1 MKKVFVQLESGRGY
15 GRDLL
20 KGIYDYNNRFSKWKI
35 IFEPAYYL
43 KTTESRDLV
52 KLIQLLKPDGC
63 IIEHS
68 EKINEKD
75 YISPLFRPVGLSIKK
90 THHA

>member
-20 KGIYDYNNRFSKWKI
+20 KGIHEYNNQFSDWEI

-43 KTTESRDLV
+43 KTSKTKNTSKIISLMKVDASKLV
-52 KLIQLLKPDGC
+52 YLVWCSFDSVN
-63 IIEHS
+63 H
-68 EKINEKD
+68 
-75 YISPLFRPVGLSIKK
+75 F
-90 THHA
+90 